1 MGEHRVRESAQRVA
15 AAAFNA
21 LPESLR
27 GGVTRLNRVRPGNR
41 VSWGNLHRTKPFS
54 AYSGYDR
61 GTPIDR
67 PLIEAFLDRNR
78 ALVRGRVLEIK
89 SADYTRRY
97 GGAAVTDEVVVDID
111 ATNEAATLVADLCV
125 AGSLGDVRVDCVIL
139 TQTLQF
145 LAEPTVALANTWA
158 ALEPGGA
165 LLVTAPCVSGVD
177 PWLGPADLWR
187 FTQHGLAALIARSCP
202 GADSTVEALGNVLL
216 GAAYLY
222 GLAVEELEGSAYLDT
237 DPKFPLTVAAVVRK
251 PING

>member
-1 MGEHRVRESAQRVA
+1 MGEHRMRESAQRA
-15 AAAFNA
+15 AGVVLNA
-21 LPESLR
+21 MPETLR

-54 AYSGYDR
+54 AFSGYDR

-67 PLIEAFLDRNR
+67 PLIESFLDRNR
-78 ALVRGRVLEIK
+78 VLVRGRVLEIK
-89 SADYTRRY
+89 SADYTRRF
-97 GGAAVTDEVVVDID
+97 GGPAVSDEVVVDID

-145 LAEPTVALANTWA
+145 LAEPAVALANTWA

-165 LLVTAPCVSGVD
+165 LLVTTPCVSGVD
-177 PWLGPADLWR
+177 PWLGQNDLWR
-187 FTQHGLAALIARSCP
+187 FTQHGLASLIGRSCP
-202 GADSTVEALGNVLL
+202 DAHTTVEALGNVLL
-216 GAAYLY
+216 AAAYLY
-222 GLAVEELEGSAYLDT
+222 GLAAEELDGSAYLDT

-251 PING
+251 PIID